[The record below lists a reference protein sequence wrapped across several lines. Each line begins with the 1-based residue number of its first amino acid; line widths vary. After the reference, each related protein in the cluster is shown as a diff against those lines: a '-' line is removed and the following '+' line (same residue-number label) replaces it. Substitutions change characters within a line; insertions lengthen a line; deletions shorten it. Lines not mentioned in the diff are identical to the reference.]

1 MHHMHQR
8 NITQK
13 LKEALTDTPVI
24 LITGARQTG
33 KTTLARDLIF
43 APQGFPGRYAT
54 LDDLEV
60 LAAAKADPAG
70 FLATLSARGE
80 PVILDEIQHAPELLP
95 AIKASV
101 DRDRR
106 PGKFLLTGSANVLVL
121 PKVSESLAG
130 RVELLTLWPLSQAE
144 LSGKT
149 TRFVDFLFSDEAM
162 GSLPARAEAMD
173 RAELVGRV
181 LAGGY
186 PEALTRTGKRRQ
198 DWFSSYLTA
207 ILQRDVR
214 DLAHIEGLTQI
225 PRLMSLLATRSASL
239 LNLADLSRTLP
250 LPYTTLQRYMT
261 LLEAIYLI
269 KLLPAWSSNLG
280 TRLLKTPKL
289 LLTDTGLGGYLMGV
303 SQARVV
309 EEPGLL
315 GGLLE
320 NFVAMELI
328 KEGGWSET
336 SPRFYHWH
344 TAKREEVDV
353 LMESRDGRLVGVEVK
368 ASSSVS
374 SSDFK
379 GLRALQGL
387 VGEKFHRGVLLYS
400 GQHVLPFGAGLY
412 AVPLSAL
419 WHGF

>member
-1 MHHMHQR
+1 MHQR
-8 NITQK
+8 NITQQ

-43 APQGFPGRYAT
+43 APQDFPGRYAT

-70 FLATLSARGE
+70 FLATLSASGE

-95 AIKASV
+95 VIKASV

-106 PGKFLLTGSANVLVL
+106 PGRFLLTGSANVLIL

-144 LSGKT
+144 LAGKIT
-149 TRFVDFLFSDEAM
+149 SFVDFLFSDEAM
-162 GSLPARAEAMD
+162 GSLPARSEAMD

-186 PEALTRTGKRRQ
+186 PEALTRAGKRRQ
-198 DWFSSYLTA
+198 DWFSSYLTT

-214 DLAHIEGLTQI
+214 DLANIEGLTQI

-289 LLTDTGLGGYLMGV
+289 LMTDTGLGGYLMGV
-303 SQARVV
+303 SQSRVV
-309 EEPGLL
+309 EKPGLL

-320 NFVAMELI
+320 NFVVLELI
-328 KEGGWSET
+328 KDAGWSQT
-336 SPRFYHWH
+336 SPSFYHWH

-379 GLRALQGL
+379 GLRALQEL
-387 VGEKFHRGVLLYS
+387 VGEKFHRGILLYS
-400 GQHVLPFGAGLY
+400 GQHVLPFGEGLY

-419 WHGF
+419 WHGLAP